1 MSKQEGWI
9 ILCHLSAF
17 QFLDTKCFIEFI
29 ERMSK
34 EISKYFVKNKLNVE
48 NCVLERAN
56 SLIYMYWYWYA
67 LWFE

>member
-17 QFLDTKCFIEFI
+17 QLFHRINQ

-34 EISKYFVKNKLNVE
+34 KISKYFVKNKLNVE

-56 SLIYMYWYWYA
+56 SWIYMYWYWYA
-67 LWFE
+67 FWFE